1 MTIVDYVERAII
13 AHQIIMVA
21 AVLLLLLGTPAVLLA
36 LLRGLSWVIRQI
48 FMDAIKVYK
57 NLKQE
62 RLNAAIGLAQL
73 QAAQDSARQALLE
86 RRALLKKGQIAGPVL
101 SLVEGPL
108 PASAL
113 QGELRLDK
121 NLLQPASP
129 PEGTA
134 ELWQDYTRLRLEY
147 RRLQLLMALDQEA
160 GQSESQGLR
169 VT

>member
-1 MTIVDYVERAII
+1 MTIIDYVERAII

-21 AVLLLLLGTPAVLLA
+21 AVLLLLLGTPAALLA

-48 FMDAIKVYK
+48 CMDAIKVYK

-62 RLNAAIGLAQL
+62 QLNAAIGLAQL
-73 QAAQDSARQALLE
+73 QAAQDSARQALFE
-86 RRALLKKGQIAGPVL
+86 RRALLKKGQVAGL
-101 SLVEGPL
+101 L

-121 NLLQPASP
+121 NLLQPAPSP
-129 PEGTA
+129 AGTA